1 MAACVS
7 TVMQATR
14 LLSSQPT
21 PHCLPHAA
29 AYRIAADRTVQR
41 REKKQVRPNQEAR
54 MSNML
59 RIYQNIS
66 YISVMHGFQMTAA
79 TEQVSEPPSGGG
91 GCYATTAAAVL
102 VA

>member
-1 MAACVS
+1 MAAYVS

-21 PHCLPHAA
+21 PHCLHAA

-79 TEQVSEPPSGGG
+79 TEQVSEPP
-91 GCYATTAAAVL
+91 TTAAAVL